1 MFEELKRGSG
11 NSKYILSFPIFIVLF
26 TINIGLYLLVSPKA
40 VYLFLIL
47 GIIEFILAK
56 KRFNGLVKSSNMNI
70 LSVLFLLLPSMMALI
85 FNNRSEG
92 FPIGVAGL
100 IVLLGLRGYLMAVK
114 TRKRVVMRSSSS
126 GLFNLIT
133 LTLFVSNFYFMI
145 FYNYQN
151 KVKWVSKVP
160 SGITSNLK
168 FSDENISF
176 LTNDD
181 FLRRDVYNFPQTY
194 IVDRNTGKTTDIETG
209 YRFPEEFIPFKGKVE
224 KIRYQNLEISA
235 TGDKLYIEDSSSKKQ
250 LFKFI
255 VNGDIVTT
263 PVVKDNILYLAAN
276 GRAVMDKVKRTD
288 IFAVDINFL
297 LGENE

>member
-1 MFEELKRGSG
+1 MVEKLKKRRG

-26 TINIGLYLLVSPKA
+26 TVNIGLYLLVSPKA
-40 VYLFLIL
+40 VYLFFIL

-56 KRFNGLVKSSNMNI
+56 KRFNWVVKSSNMNI
-70 LSVLFLLLPSMMALI
+70 LSALFLLLPSMMALI
-85 FNNRSEG
+85 FNNKSEG

-100 IVLLGLRGYLMAVK
+100 IVLLGLRIYLMVTK
-114 TRKRVVMRSSSS
+114 TKKRVVMRSSSS
-126 GLFNLIT
+126 GLFNLII

-168 FSDENISF
+168 FSDQNISF

-181 FLRRDVYNFPQTY
+181 FLRKDVYNFPQTY
-194 IVDRNTGKTTDIETG
+194 TIDKENGKTKDVEKG
-209 YRFPEEFIPFKGKVE
+209 YKFSEEFSPFKGKVE
-224 KIRYQNLEISA
+224 KIRYQNLEISI
-235 TGDKLYIEDSSSKKQ
+235 TGDKLYIEDISSKKQ

-263 PVVKDNILYLAAN
+263 PTIKDNILYLAAN
-276 GRAVMDKVKRTD
+276 GRAVMDKIKRTD
-288 IFAVDINFL
+288 VYAVDIEFL
-297 LGENE
+297 LGEK